1 MNDTERISDELLF
14 IRYAGGDGT
23 ALRQLVDKYTPR
35 LLRFCRGYLAI
46 EAEAEDAVQETFL
59 RAIRSA
65 GTYRATSR
73 FSTWIHTIA
82 RNRCLDVLKARSRR
96 AELFAERT
104 ARIAEATIGTAST
117 SAPNVAPPASGEAL
131 EEALGTLT
139 PLEAETVRLTFLED
153 WTTRQIADFQGCS
166 PATVRVRRHQ
176 ALERLRA
183 TLAGISGFTELDTEE
198 RTGERMNRHG

>member
-1 MNDTERISDELLF
+1 MSDTKQISDELLF
-14 IRYAGGDGT
+14 IRYAEGDGN

-35 LLRFCRGYLAI
+35 LLRFCRGYLAD

-82 RNRCLDVLKARSRR
+82 RNRCLDVLKTHSRR
-96 AELFAERT
+96 AELIAERT

-117 SAPNVAPPASGEAL
+117 SAPSAEPPESGEAL

-139 PLEAETVRLTFLED
+139 PLEAETIRLTFLED
-153 WTTRQIADFQGCS
+153 WTTRQIADLQACS

-183 TLAGISGFTELDTEE
+183 VLAGSAGFTDLDIEGST
-198 RTGERMNRHG
+198 RERMNRHG